1 MFFKKNRLQH
11 PIKQFRFLLVFVSA
25 LLMLSYIFLPL
36 ASRAAE
42 SCQVSEGAVLLSV
55 PVPGMPLVYN
65 AACNA
70 YEFRGDGAGNL
81 MVSYIKFLYKF
92 LAGVAGIITVFMIM
106 YGGVQWIFSGGNSA
120 KINAAKE
127 TIFGAIIGLFLVLGS
142 YLLLRTVNPQLTN
155 LHLEVKVVNP
165 GATGIHNA
173 DGSCVKA
180 EKIPCGTVCQPL
192 SDGVGEPMI
201 GQCKFC
207 ELSGIPG
214 ESCGEM
220 EKNSSAPVSEGNCV
234 YSRCPDGEAKSA
246 NRACVYASEYD
257 ESLADYYLPDCE
269 GSVPLT
275 FSRAG
280 NKQKKS
286 FHFSSGYYGSG
297 VCGRITYR
305 DSGLLGEYGW
315 IGNHCE
321 GQATCV
327 IDISKGA
334 TFTDSMENEALP
346 LEQVIEVGS
355 MNSATCK
362 P

>member
-1 MFFKKNRLQH
+1 M
-11 PIKQFRFLLVFVSA
+11 LVFVSA

-192 SDGVGEPMI
+192 SDGVGGPVI

-207 ELSGIPG
+207 ELSGISG

-220 EKNSSAPVSEGNCV
+220 EKNSSVPASEGNCV
-234 YSRCPDGEAKSA
+234 YSRCLFTLVSSPVAPSVEYKTDK
-246 NRACVYASEYD
+246 ACVYASEYD
-257 ESLADYYLPDCE
+257 ESLADYYRPGCV
-269 GSVPLT
+269 GSIPLT
-275 FSRAG
+275 FPRDG
-280 NKQKKS
+280 GLKQKYFDIIS
-286 FHFSSGYYGSG
+286 PLFESQLP
-297 VCGRITYR
+297 CGQIKYLERGFI
-305 DSGLLGEYGW
+305 GESGW
-315 IGNHCE
+315 IGSYCD
-321 GQATCV
+321 GDTLCV

-334 TFTDSMENEALP
+334 TFTQSMENGDLP
-346 LEQVIEVGS
+346 LAEMIEVGS
-355 MNSATCK
+355 MNNATCK